1 MVRLKHIHLRMKLS
15 TTVPRLLTPQNAD
28 KNGVIASALMV
39 HPERHCPRVCAHGQ
53 QIPTCLM
60 AELVADQ
67 AVCHATKIKYL
78 QKKIPEK
85 IGDFFYSAPAKVTA
99 QPWGLANII

>member
-1 MVRLKHIHLRMKLS
+1 
-15 TTVPRLLTPQNAD
+15 
-28 KNGVIASALMV
+28 
-39 HPERHCPRVCAHGQ
+39 
-53 QIPTCLM
+53 M